1 MSALISSIDKTL
13 RAYPGGIPGG
23 RDPGNPGGI
32 PGGRPGM
39 PGGNPGGGRAY
50 AMGRAAIAGAPV

>member
-1 MSALISSIDKTL
+1 MDKV
-13 RAYPGGIPGG
+13 AYPGGIPGG

-32 PGGRPGM
+32 PGGRPGI

-50 AMGRAAIAGAPV
+50 AIGRAAMAGAPRLSQLTLRI

>member
-1 MSALISSIDKTL
+1 MTVDGE
-13 RAYPGGIPGG
+13 AYPGGIPGG

-32 PGGRPGM
+32 PGGRPGI

-50 AMGRAAIAGAPV
+50 AIGRAAIAGAPGRVS